1 MVQITLEVVLKAL
14 SFSFA
19 LQCQLQMKERTTV
32 LVENRYVILLFFIA
46 RLREPTRLIQ
56 LKGEIFFLAAKIIPR
71 FILLVLPYSDA
82 FLSDIICYFSV
93 FMMRKRELF

>member
-19 LQCQLQMKERTTV
+19 LQCQLQMKERITV

-56 LKGEIFFLAAKIIPR
+56 LKGEFFFSSSKNYTIIHYT
-71 FILLVLPYSDA
+71 IIHSDA